1 MKSNLLAISITLTS
15 ALLCSSALAGNA
27 TTEGY
32 YYKAQQYISTG
43 IYYYSQVGA
52 FSTSDDCNLARNA
65 DFGDGGAI
73 PSASGPGCFYLYAND
88 IANYNDLF
96 DHYNSVAGT
105 SGNGITNHE
114 EYYEL
119 LQNVGGL
126 GEHHSLKEYRRSMT
140 KLTTQQRR

>member
-1 MKSNLLAISITLTS
+1 MKSTLLAISISLTGTLFCGAVS
-15 ALLCSSALAGNA
+15 AGNA

-43 IYYYSQVGA
+43 VYYYTQVGA
-52 FSTSDDCNLARNA
+52 FSTLLDCNLARNA

-88 IANYNDLF
+88 IDNYNELF
-96 DHYNSVAGT
+96 DHYNSVAGN
-105 SGNGITNHE
+105 SGTGISNHE
-114 EYYEL
+114 EFYEL

-126 GEHHSLKEYRRSMT
+126 SEQHGIKEYRQSMS
-140 KLTTQQRR
+140 KLMPKQRR